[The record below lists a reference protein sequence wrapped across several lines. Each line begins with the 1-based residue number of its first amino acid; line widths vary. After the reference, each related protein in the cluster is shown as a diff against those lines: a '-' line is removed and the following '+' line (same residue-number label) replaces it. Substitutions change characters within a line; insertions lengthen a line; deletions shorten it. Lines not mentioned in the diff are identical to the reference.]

1 MNGEID
7 KLILKVLKEQG
18 PMTTYQL
25 AKITGL
31 SWATVNVHCYKLKL
45 EGQLYGELKKTIS
58 EKKMLWSLKTQNKEG
73 K

>member
-7 KLILKVLKEQG
+7 KLILKLLGERG

-25 AKITGL
+25 AKAAGL

-45 EGQLYGELKKTIS
+45 QGLIRGELKKTIS
-58 EKKMLWSLKTQNKEG
+58 ERKMVWSLKNLKEG